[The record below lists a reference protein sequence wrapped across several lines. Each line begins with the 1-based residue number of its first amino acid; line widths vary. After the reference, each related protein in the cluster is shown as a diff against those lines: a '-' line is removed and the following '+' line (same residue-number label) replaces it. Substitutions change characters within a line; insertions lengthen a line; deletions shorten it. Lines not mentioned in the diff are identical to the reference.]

1 LLDLNVNQTK
11 LKIVGSYP
19 VASGTYPPEYYILN
33 PSDFT
38 DRLVPDKIG
47 LGIINPRFDIE
58 NHDSIMLRGQYIGR
72 ALTTQAQAK
81 AWFESVEGKTVLKIL
96 QSTHLK

>member
-1 LLDLNVNQTK
+1 
-11 LKIVGSYP
+11 
-19 VASGTYPPEYYILN
+19 
-33 PSDFT
+33 
-38 DRLVPDKIG
+38 
-47 LGIINPRFDIE
+47 
-58 NHDSIMLRGQYIGR
+58 MLRGQYIGR